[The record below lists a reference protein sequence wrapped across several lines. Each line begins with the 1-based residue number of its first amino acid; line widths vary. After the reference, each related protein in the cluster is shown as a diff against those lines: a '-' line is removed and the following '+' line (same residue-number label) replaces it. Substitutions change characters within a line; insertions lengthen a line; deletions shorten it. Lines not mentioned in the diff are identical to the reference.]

1 MGSDMKKYAFIALAF
16 TLAFTGRAQSFKP
29 DRAGLDKILTKIFG
43 ENNSF
48 TADLV
53 TTETVHNEA
62 TTIPGKI
69 ACNAGQV
76 RTEIDL
82 GNAKSPRMKPEN
94 TAHLKTM
101 GLDKTIEIFR
111 PDKKASYVLYPNISA
126 YAETPLQN
134 PDLKPDSAFKVKT
147 TEVGKETLDGH
158 PCIKNTVVVTDD
170 QGNNYESTVWNAT
183 DLKKFPLKIEIARQ
197 DQTTTYALSNVKIGK
212 ADPALFELP
221 ANYKKYASA
230 QAITFEQ
237 MKKEMAKMAS
247 TNHIVSTN
255 HP

>member
-1 MGSDMKKYAFIALAF
+1 MKKYASIALAF
-16 TLAFTGRAQSFKP
+16 TLAFAGRAQSFKP
-29 DRAGLDKILTKIFG
+29 GRAGLDRILSKIFG

-48 TADLV
+48 TADMV
-53 TTETVHNEA
+53 MTETVHNES

-69 ACNAGQV
+69 ACNAGQI

-82 GNAKSPRMKPEN
+82 GDAKSPRMRPES

-101 GLDKTIEIFR
+101 GLDKTVEIFR
-111 PDKKASYVLYPNISA
+111 PDKKVTYFLYPNLSA

-134 PDLKPDSAFKVKT
+134 PDLKPDSAFKVQSS
-147 TEVGKETLDGH
+147 ELGKETLDGH
-158 PCIKNTVVVTDD
+158 ACIKNKVVVTDD

-183 DLKKFPLKIEIARQ
+183 DLKKFPLQIQIARQ
-197 DQTTTYALSNVKIGK
+197 DQTTTYTLSNVKIGK

-221 ANYKKYASA
+221 ANYKKYAST

-237 MKKEMAKMAS
+237 MKKEMARMAPA
-247 TNHIVSTN
+247 TNQVPSAN